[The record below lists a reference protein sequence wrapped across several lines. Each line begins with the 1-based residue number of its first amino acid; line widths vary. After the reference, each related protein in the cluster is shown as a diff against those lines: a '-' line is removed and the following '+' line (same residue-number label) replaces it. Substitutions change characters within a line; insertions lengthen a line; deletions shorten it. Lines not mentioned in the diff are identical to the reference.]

1 VRREEA
7 AMDWVGELSSPLGQ
21 RLLREAMEGDPA
33 RSLQLAEA
41 LRARYP
47 AELVAPALTLAEL
60 RVRARA
66 KFSRADRMWFTR
78 EGLEQASSELTA
90 GHRARRCAAAA
101 VVADLCSGVG
111 GDLVALARHSRVR
124 AVDLD
129 PLHLRMAGLNAQVY
143 EVSENVRLEQS
154 DAREVS
160 LDGVDLVHVDPA
172 RRQGGRRLRPGVS
185 QPPLGWCLALADRVA
200 AVVVKAAPG
209 LPTGIVPPG
218 WELEFVAQGRDL
230 KEAVLWSPAL
240 ATSERRAT
248 LLPEEVT
255 LGSAAGAPVPSA
267 APGAYVVDPGPA
279 VTRAGLVEELARSLG
294 AWKLDDRHAFLSSDA
309 PVRTPFGRTLRVEAS
324 LPWNLKRLRARLRQL
339 GVGTVDLRKRGS
351 PLEVERLRRQLDL
364 DGDRRMTVLLTKV
377 LGRPWVLLCEDA

>member
-1 VRREEA
+1 
-7 AMDWVGELSSPLGQ
+7 MDWVGALSSPLGQ
-21 RLLREAMEGDPA
+21 RLLREAM
-33 RSLQLAEA
+33 RSDLSPERSFQLGEA

-60 RVRARA
+60 RIRARA

-90 GHRARRCAAAA
+90 GHRALRCGAAA

-111 GDLVALARHSRVR
+111 GDLVALARRGQVR

-129 PLHLRMAGLNAQVY
+129 PLHLEMAGLNSQVY
-143 EVSENVRLEQS
+143 GVAGNVRLEHG

-160 LDGVDLVHVDPA
+160 LDGVDLVYVDPA

-185 QPPLGWCLALADRVA
+185 HPSLAWCLGLVDRVA

-209 LPTGIVPPG
+209 LPTGIVPRG
-218 WELEFVAQGRDL
+218 WELEFVAEGRDL

-240 ATSERRAT
+240 ATTERRAT
-248 LLPEEVT
+248 LLPEELT
-255 LGSAAGAPVPSA
+255 LGSAPGPAVPSA

-294 AWKLDDRHAFLSSDA
+294 AWKLDDQHAFISSDA

-339 GVGTVDLRKRGS
+339 GVGAVDIRKRGS
-351 PLEVERLRRQLDL
+351 PLDVERLRRQLDL
-364 DGDRRMTVLLTKV
+364 DGDRRMTVLLTRV